1 MMTVNSRENYYCCV
15 CVCLCVWLS
24 VQLYRRLSGTGAQD
38 TRERNYCLRTWW
50 ICSQVINYSTPAN
63 MNDICLPSFMSQRP
77 ASLWCYWQT
86 DANYFLLYSG
96 SLRAIYSVKQCLH
109 LCVCT
114 RVELRRRRRKNVVA
128 VTLSEGFLVVL
139 WSDNYISY
147 TLYNG

>member
-1 MMTVNSRENYYCCV
+1 MTYV
-15 CVCLCVWLS
+15 CPLLC
-24 VQLYRRLSGTGAQD
+24 LSGLHLCG
-38 TRERNYCLRTWW
+38 
-50 ICSQVINYSTPAN
+50 VIGK
-63 MNDICLPSFMSQRP
+63 
-77 ASLWCYWQT
+77 QT
-86 DANYFLLYSG
+86 QITSYRSLYSG